1 MNKVNPEELKK
12 LSLDELLDE
21 YSLEEIEEHLPI
33 GDILEKFPYPKED
46 PKGEPGI
53 LLSDEIERYVKEFK
67 LIYPFDKNNLKAASY
82 QLTVGDKYALGGKRE
97 ELNKEEKDK
106 IVIPPFQVTIIK
118 TREIVNLPRFLI
130 GRWNI
135 RVKWAYEG
143 LLWVGGPQ
151 VDPGWF
157 GHLFCPIYNLSDED
171 VIIEKGEKLAT
182 IDFAK
187 TTSFKEESKKFPRP
201 PRRKDLD
208 DYNYR
213 LKSALFT
220 EAAHRIDEIEKR
232 TNRFETKL
240 DTSIGIIFTAI
251 AVLVAALSIL
261 VSSSQGVEET
271 LPYWAYITVFFSIL
285 AFLISI
291 FACSKTRSKNKNGNP
306 NDKNNKLR
314 RLCRRR

>member
-1 MNKVNPEELKK
+1 MNKVNPEKLKK
-12 LSLDELLDE
+12 LSLDELLNR
-21 YSLEEIEEHLPI
+21 YSLEEIEEHLSI
-33 GDILEKFPYPKED
+33 DDILEKFPD
-46 PKGEPGI
+46 PAKDPNGEPGI

-67 LIYPFDKNNLKAASY
+67 LIYPFDKKNLKAASY
-82 QLTVGDKYALGGKRE
+82 QLTVGDKYALGGIME
-97 ELNKEEKDK
+97 ELNKKNDK
-106 IVIPPFQVTIIK
+106 IVIPPFQVAIIK
-118 TREIVNLPRFLI
+118 TREIVNIPRFLI

-135 RVKWAYEG
+135 RVKWAYKG

-157 GHLFCPIYNLSDED
+157 GHLFCPIYNLSDEA
-171 VIIEKGEKLAT
+171 VIIKKGEKLAT

-187 TTSFKEESKKFPRP
+187 TTTFKEESKKFPRP

-208 DYNYR
+208 DYDYW

-220 EAAHRIDEIEKR
+220 EAAQRIDEIEKR

-261 VSSSQGVEET
+261 VSSTQGVEET
-271 LPYWAYITVFFSIL
+271 LPCWAYFTVIFSIL
-285 AFLISI
+285 ALLISI

-314 RLCRRR
+314 GMCRRR